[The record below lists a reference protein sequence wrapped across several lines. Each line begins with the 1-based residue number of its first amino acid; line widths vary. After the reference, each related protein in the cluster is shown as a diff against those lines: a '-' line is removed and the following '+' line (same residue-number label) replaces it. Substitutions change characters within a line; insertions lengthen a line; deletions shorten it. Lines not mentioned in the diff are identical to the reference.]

1 MNRSPVRS
9 MLRSPFVVVVTV
21 VLTWFIVAFLLWP
34 NANLLRETFFP
45 DGEFSGRAV
54 EKLAS
59 SERAMRSLTNSF
71 LLAVTLSVT
80 TNVVGVF
87 IVLVTKYF
95 DVRGARILWFGY
107 ATTFIYGGIVLAAGY
122 KFVYGEDGIVT
133 GLLLRVFPGLAPDW
147 FTGYFAVLFVMTFA
161 TTTNHMLFLSS
172 SLAKVD
178 HQTIEAAKNM
188 GAGSWTILRR
198 VVLPMLRPML
208 FAITILSFLT
218 GLGALSAPQ
227 VLGGRDFQTITPM
240 ILTFAGSP
248 TSRDLAALL
257 AVVLGAATI
266 LMLAV
271 MSRVE
276 KGGTYFSLSRV
287 STVLVKQR
295 ITNPVANAVVHVLA
309 YLLFLVYLLPVVL
322 IVLYSFVD
330 ATTIQT
336 GTFAIE
342 KMSLDNYVRVLGQS
356 SSLRPFVVSI
366 VYSAAAAGI
375 VVGGLLFVTRILSR
389 YRNWLTTALEYL
401 LHIPWILPAAMI
413 ALGLIM
419 SYDHPSPLVGNV
431 VLTGTA
437 VILLI
442 AFVVVKIPFTLRLLK
457 AAFASVNSSLEEA
470 ATLMGARSLHIFRR
484 ILLPAVLPTAAAV
497 FALNFNSLLDDYDT
511 AVFLAHPLFQPL
523 GLVIKANTEG
533 SVSLDARANTFVYT
547 VLLMVITGLTM
558 YLVYGRTTRTRRRRG
573 HAAPASAAT
582 PLAAGAVAATTTGT
596 AGGPALGALP
606 EDGRPTATPDR
617 PGHGRP
623 GERAAE
629 ESR

>member
-1 MNRSPVRS
+1 MSRTPVRS
-9 MLRSPFVVVVTV
+9 MLRSPFVLVVSV
-21 VLTWFIVAFLLWP
+21 VLTWFIAAFLVWP
-34 NANLLRETFFP
+34 NANLLIETFIP
-45 DGEFSGRAV
+45 DGAFSGRAV

-95 DVRGARILWFGY
+95 DIRGARILWFGY

-133 GLLLRVFPGLAPDW
+133 GFLLRIFPGLDPAW

-188 GAGSWTILRR
+188 GAGTFTILFR

-227 VLGGRDFQTITPM
+227 VLGGRDFQTIAPM

-271 MSRVE
+271 MTRVE

-287 STVLVKQR
+287 STSLEKQQ
-295 ITNPVANAVVHVLA
+295 ITNPAANAVVHVVA
-309 YLLFLVYLLPVVL
+309 YLLFAVYVLPVVL

-330 ATTIQT
+330 STTIQS
-336 GTFAIE
+336 GSFAIE
-342 KMSLDNYVRVLGQS
+342 KMSIDNYVRVLGQE
-356 SSLRPFVVSI
+356 SSLRPFLVSI
-366 VYSAAAAGI
+366 VYSAAAAVI
-375 VVGGLLFVTRILSR
+375 VVGGLLFVTRILSK
-389 YRNWLTTALEYL
+389 YRNGLTTTFEYL

-419 SYDHPSPLVGNV
+419 SYDHPNPVVGNV

-457 AAFASVNSSLEEA
+457 AAFAGVNSSLEEA
-470 ATLMGARSLHIFRR
+470 ATLMGARTLYIFRR
-484 ILLPAVLPTAAAV
+484 ILFPAVLPAAAAV
-497 FALNFNSLLDDYDT
+497 LALNFNSLLDDYDT

-523 GLVIKANTEG
+523 GLVIKANTDG
-533 SVSLDARANTFVYT
+533 TASLDARANTFVYT

-558 YLVYGRTTRTRRRRG
+558 YLVYGRAARTRKRRTRLR
-573 HAAPASAAT
+573 A
-582 PLAAGAVAATTTGT
+582 
-596 AGGPALGALP
+596 ALP
-606 EDGRPTATPDR
+606 TSL
-617 PGHGRP
+617 P
-623 GERAAE
+623 GETEAR
-629 ESR
+629 